1 MTPLAPLRPLLDSG
15 DDGEDDVDLEVSI
28 YNSVAADGEIK
39 KIKEQLPA
47 QHPVKKLFI
56 SAPEL
61 RKKLSTK
68 QLDNLLQMIGA
79 DDFIKLVFRFLLRI

>member
-39 KIKEQLPA
+39 KIKEQIPA
-47 QHPVKKLFI
+47 
-56 SAPEL
+56 SA
-61 RKKLSTK
+61 
-68 QLDNLLQMIGA
+68 
-79 DDFIKLVFRFLLRI
+79 